1 MTMPIIVNELVFKG
15 TIAEATGNDR
25 MSRTTD
31 RQPKLDKKA
40 LVEACVEEVL
50 KILER
55 EKER

>member
-25 MSRTTD
+25 MSQTPA